1 MSLLKR
7 VVLVAGVATSLTGSF
22 VLGIEPALATSPSST
37 VVSAVVSA
45 DSNPGLAPEEKS
57 ARAKED
63 LTKALDLSLKKV
75 SGLKSRL
82 NELNF
87 PKVSREEELKN
98 EALRNL
104 DAYTDYYSR
113 AKEDLEKKNSLEEVK
128 DLAKDVKEHRD
139 TIYTPGVEEI
149 IRFVLVF
156 YNEEVLGIANDRLS
170 KIETDVK
177 KLDKLGVIKEDDFRG
192 KLDETRKLLQ
202 EATNLQGEAKE
213 IILSATSTDL
223 RGDNGFG
230 RLTTGKPS
238 AKDMIENS
246 LNNVKGVYAI
256 FLELNQAVKKALGL

>member
-1 MSLLKR
+1 MSRLKR
-7 VVLVAGVATSLTGSF
+7 VILVAGIATSLTGSF
-22 VLGIEPALATSPSST
+22 ILGTEPALATSPSST
-37 VVSAVVSA
+37 VISPVIAA
-45 DSNPGLAPEEKS
+45 DSSPASVPEEKS
-57 ARAKED
+57 VKAKED

-87 PKVSREEELKN
+87 PESSREEELKS
-98 EALRNL
+98 EALRDL
-104 DAYTDYYSR
+104 DAYTDYYSK
-113 AKEDLEKKNSLEEVK
+113 AKEDLEKKDSLEEVK

-139 TIYTPGVEEI
+139 AIYTPGVEEI
-149 IRFVLVF
+149 VRFVLVF
-156 YNEEVLGIANDRLS
+156 YNEEVLGIANDRLG

-192 KLDETRKLLQ
+192 KLDEAHKLLQ

-223 RGDNGFG
+223 AEEE
-230 RLTTGKPS
+230 KPS

-246 LNNVKGVYAI
+246 LNNVKDVYAI